1 MFKIL
6 LAVDGSEHCKR
17 AIEKVIELSAT
28 MRTPAAV
35 HVLNVQHAPIV
46 YGLAEV
52 YLNKDRAE
60 ESIKQ
65 AGQSIVDEAVEILR
79 NAGLAPAEEVAIGE
93 IAPVIARRAREQ
105 HCDLIAMGTRGMGA
119 VGTLVLG
126 SVATKVIHLSETP
139 VLLVH

>member
-46 YGLAEV
+46 YGMAEV

>member
-1 MFKIL
+1 MFKSL

-46 YGLAEV
+46 YGMAEV

-105 HCDLIAMGTRGMGA
+105 HCDLIAMGTRGMGP